1 MNSDLKS
8 RARKILEV
16 DLDRLEEEWEKQPLL
31 CFEFMTELVEARE
44 EMDRRKADLELTDAE
59 LDHEVRSRPEEFGLD
74 KVTEP
79 AIKATILCHDRHRA
93 AHHDWLAAKSLVGY
107 LQAAVECVTD
117 QRKKALEN
125 EVDLLLG
132 GYWSKPRSAPAS
144 PGKNDHAR
152 KKATRPVIRPNT
164 DRMQGRGSDES

>member
-1 MNSDLKS
+1 MNNDLKL
-8 RARKILEV
+8 RARAILEI

-31 CFEFMTELVEARE
+31 CFEFMSDLVEARE

-59 LDHEVRSRPEEFGLD
+59 LDHEVRSHPERFDLE

-79 AIKATILCHDRHRA
+79 AVEAAILRHA
-93 AHHDWLAAKSLVGY
+93 KHKGAHERWLAAKSTVGI

-132 GYWSKPRSAPAS
+132 GYWSKPRNTPAS
-144 PGKNDHAR
+144 PGKNEHAR
-152 KKATRPVIRPNT
+152 KKATRPVIRRYGE
-164 DRMQGRGSDES
+164 DGVSG